1 MSPVLQRPRR
11 FRNTPLRVVQVNNKR
26 VDGRIDSYWTITPLK
41 NENGKRFRPHFHT
54 KAEAVAEKERK
65 ERERRLVGIEGSQMS
80 SALRVDAIHANQ
92 ILAPLGSSLL
102 TAARHYAD
110 YLSKNALKAASLTLS
125 QAKDEYLKTKEKAVG
140 TKGGITAV
148 SFRNIRCR
156 MNVFTNGIIGNKV
169 LPALG
174 GMKLP
179 DITHVEIADFID
191 NLPYQ
196 GQTKAHYR
204 AQIHSF
210 FEFAKRKGFLGKVG
224 IVTNPVKELGS
235 IKKESRGE
243 GVRILSVDQT
253 EELLAKAEASR
264 HSRILVPRLALGLFM
279 GLRPDETSRLDWKD
293 IRFSENDIHI
303 RKLRGKRKQE
313 RFPTLN
319 PTAKAWLWK
328 YRCAEGP
335 VYSQSAHIIR
345 KAWDKLRKDCGW
357 KICKDAEQE
366 DEFGF
371 DILRHSFGSYMFAKT
386 QDRAKTTELMG
397 TSLSVFAK
405 HYLKPMP
412 SKSAEPYWNILP
424 DPARAKARTP
434 QKT

>member
-41 NENGKRFRPHFHT
+41 NENGKRFRPHFPT

-224 IVTNPVKELGS
+224 I
-235 IKKESRGE
+235 
-243 GVRILSVDQT
+243 
-253 EELLAKAEASR
+253 
-264 HSRILVPRLALGLFM
+264 AL
-279 GLRPDETSRLDWKD
+279 
-293 IRFSENDIHI
+293 
-303 RKLRGKRKQE
+303 
-313 RFPTLN
+313 
-319 PTAKAWLWK
+319 
-328 YRCAEGP
+328 
-335 VYSQSAHIIR
+335 
-345 KAWDKLRKDCGW
+345 
-357 KICKDAEQE
+357 
-366 DEFGF
+366 
-371 DILRHSFGSYMFAKT
+371 
-386 QDRAKTTELMG
+386 
-397 TSLSVFAK
+397 
-405 HYLKPMP
+405 
-412 SKSAEPYWNILP
+412 
-424 DPARAKARTP
+424 
-434 QKT
+434 

>member
-1 MSPVLQRPRR
+1 M
-11 FRNTPLRVVQVNNKR
+11 
-26 VDGRIDSYWTITPLK
+26 
-41 NENGKRFRPHFHT
+41 
-54 KAEAVAEKERK
+54 
-65 ERERRLVGIEGSQMS
+65 
-80 SALRVDAIHANQ
+80 
-92 ILAPLGSSLL
+92 
-102 TAARHYAD
+102 
-110 YLSKNALKAASLTLS
+110 
-125 QAKDEYLKTKEKAVG
+125 
-140 TKGGITAV
+140 
-148 SFRNIRCR
+148 
-156 MNVFTNGIIGNKV
+156 
-169 LPALG
+169 
-174 GMKLP
+174 
-179 DITHVEIADFID
+179 
-191 NLPYQ
+191 
-196 GQTKAHYR
+196 
-204 AQIHSF
+204 
-210 FEFAKRKGFLGKVG
+210 
-224 IVTNPVKELGS
+224 
-235 IKKESRGE
+235 
-243 GVRILSVDQT
+243 DQT